1 MKKSLRCL
9 LLKENEN
16 GVLIRMSN
24 RPNVS
29 VIIPVFNRE
38 KQIQKCLDSVLNQS
52 LENIEIVCVDDGSID
67 ETPKILDE
75 YAQNDARVKVIHK
88 SNTGYGNSLNE
99 GVKKAT
105 GEYIGIVESDDYIES
120 KMYEELYIAA
130 HKNDADIVKADFFV
144 FYENYDYEHVYN
156 ILSDKN
162 KDLYNVVTNYKND
175 RRVFEAYM
183 TSWSGIYK
191 RDFLISNDILH
202 NETPGASFQDNG
214 FWIQTMLYSRK
225 TFFINRPFYHLRR
238 DNADSSVYDL
248 RKIYALCD
256 EYDFMRKC
264 LIKYSQDMDELLPWL
279 WKRRFLS
286 CLSDMCR
293 IGYEYRCEFIERLSN
308 DIKKGVELGEIKKDT
323 VDSKTW
329 NAIDELISN
338 DKLFYEKY
346 YKFKDA
352 AVKRLD
358 DAKAIVVYGA
368 GAYATRI
375 IGDIQTSRFA
385 DKLVSI
391 AVTSKE
397 GNPVIKSRLKVQEIK
412 EGAFPKDALFIIS
425 IKQGIEEIEAI
436 LKKNGYSNYMSCY
449 ELHDLL

>member
-1 MKKSLRCL
+1 MK
-9 LLKENEN
+9 N
-16 GVLIRMSN
+16 I
-24 RPNVS
+24 PDVS

-38 KQIQKCLDSVLNQS
+38 KLVPNCLDSVLNQS
-52 LENIEIVCVDDGSID
+52 LVNIEIICVDDGSTD
-67 ETPKILDE
+67 GTAKILDD
-75 YAQNDARVKVIHK
+75 YAEKDERVKVIHK
-88 SNTGYGNSLNE
+88 QNTGYGNSLNE
-99 GVKKAT
+99 GVKKAS
-105 GEYIGIVESDDYIES
+105 GEYIGIVESDDYIEP
-120 KMYEELYIAA
+120 KMYECLYNTAT
-130 HKNDADIVKADFFV
+130 KNDADIVKADFFE
-144 FYENYDYEHVYN
+144 FYDNYGCEQIFN
-156 ILSDKN
+156 ILSEKN

-191 RDFLISNDILH
+191 RDFLISNDIWH

-225 TFFINRPFYHLRR
+225 TIFINQPFYHLKR

-248 RKIYALCD
+248 RKIFALCD
-256 EYDFMRKC
+256 EYEFMRSC
-264 LIKYSQDMDELLPWL
+264 LKKYSQDMEELVPWL
-279 WKRRFLS
+279 WKKCFFA
-286 CLSDMCR
+286 CLSEMCR
-293 IGYEYRCEFIERLSN
+293 IGYDYRYDLIQRLSG
-308 DIKKGVELGEIKKDT
+308 DMKKGIELGEIKNDT
-323 VDSKTW
+323 VDSRTW

-358 DAKAIVVYGA
+358 DAKTIVVYGA
-368 GAYATRI
+368 GGYATRI
-375 IGDIQTSRFA
+375 LGDIQTSRFA
-385 DKLVSI
+385 NKLVGI

-412 EGAFPKDALFIIS
+412 EGVFPKDALFIIS